1 MGNMCSEE
9 HIPVKIETE
18 SPLHWERHFWKAI
31 QLNSSICFP
40 LLIYLKSR
48 WAASIGLGVAV
59 GDLTRRFRY
68 AKRRPEIG

>member
-18 SPLHWERHFWKAI
+18 TPLHWERHFWKAI

-48 WAASIGLGVAV
+48 WARLHR
-59 GDLTRRFRY
+59 T
-68 AKRRPEIG
+68 